1 MVPTING
8 LLNQIQNDL
17 YTKAKEF
24 LLSNTTPATDFESF
38 KEIISGKGGFVT
50 AGWCGRDF
58 CESQIK
64 EQTGADI
71 RIIPADDDSIMEN
84 IECIFCRQKTSVK
97 VTFCKGILD
106 RLITKLQ
113 LEFICVQ
120 RAI

>member
-1 MVPTING
+1 M
-8 LLNQIQNDL
+8 
-17 YTKAKEF
+17 
-24 LLSNTTPATDFESF
+24 
-38 KEIISGKGGFVT
+38 
-50 AGWCGRDF
+50 GRDF

-84 IECIFCRQKTSVK
+84 IECIFCREKTSVK
-97 VTFCKGILD
+97 SVFCKGILD
-106 RLITKLQ
+106 RLIMKLQ